1 MIPPLIYVLTVLFIL
16 NIFSCKFSAALG
28 QLRAAVYIKIPRKAR
43 LNPRGITI
51 SDS

>member
-28 QLRAAVYIKIPRKAR
+28 QLRALYILKSP
-43 LNPRGITI
+43 
-51 SDS
+51 